1 MPKTNDELKQ
11 DLTGKQ
17 ELSED
22 ELDNVTGGRI
32 NIPKTLIELILK
44 KLGVNSMNKDDN
56 TDKKVDGIFGD
67 NNKNI
72 M

>member
-1 MPKTNDELKQ
+1 MPKTNDELKK
-11 DLTGKQ
+11 DLTSKQ

-22 ELDNVTGGRI
+22 ELDNVTGGRL
-32 NIPKTLIELILK
+32 NISKTLIELILK
-44 KLGVNSMNKDDN
+44 KLGVNSMKKEDN